1 MNQVN
6 IKNIG
11 GIYEATVKLEEGIN
25 IVQASN
31 FTGKSSFIN
40 ALQTVMGT
48 TNLFD
53 STHPLTEGQNSGFV
67 QISAAEM
74 SHEVTLERSQTN
86 EILREGSPVLESD
99 EDQTCARLFAF
110 LDENNPIRSRVRE
123 QRDFTDLL
131 QAPLDIEDI
140 DGQIATL
147 RRKRESKEEKLT
159 TAQRAKENIPAVTDA
174 IASLEEELESL
185 RQKQKELEAKV
196 SDATTDN
203 GSLSDKLASR
213 RSEASKLE
221 RRISQLQTKISETEE
236 QLTEKRTEKEELDI
250 PDQPEP
256 NAEVEDKEKRIDE
269 IKLQVDLLEDLYQAN
284 QRVIEEGEI
293 SLVTA
298 VDRSIVQDEFDCWLC
313 GESTTTETVKTRLE
327 ALQDK
332 IESLQEEQSTL
343 ESEIETIE
351 KKRRKFQEKKRKS
364 AEIEEEIGNLCEQRD
379 DAERDLT
386 KAKERKAEVEEHI
399 TELESELESVETEL
413 SEELTEIKSEI
424 KIKEQELEN
433 QQERLREL
441 ENKQQDI
448 ESINE
453 EIDAIEAKIET
464 LKTRKES
471 KQRELKTEF
480 DSAMETAIDH
490 FAPGFDGARLDIKT
504 NRQNE
509 IEAFD
514 LIVAR
519 EGRETTIDR
528 LSEAERELVGIVIA
542 IAGYRTFDVGDRVPI
557 ILLDGVTQ
565 LESDN
570 LSLLCEYLSAD
581 TEMLVTTAY
590 PEAGTFDGNV
600 IHPDE
605 WETISEKDTV
615 PMQI

>member
-1 MNQVN
+1 MNQLD

-11 GIYEATVKLEEGIN
+11 GIYEATAQLENGVN

-31 FTGKSSFIN
+31 FTGKSSFIS
-40 ALQTVMGT
+40 ALQVVMGT

-67 QISAAEM
+67 QFSAGEM
-74 SHEVTLERSQTN
+74 SHEVTLERSPAN

-123 QRDFTDLL
+123 QRDLTDVL

-185 RQKQKELEAKV
+185 RQKQKEFEAKV

-203 GSLSDKLASR
+203 GSLSDELASR

-269 IKLQVDLLEDLYQAN
+269 IKLQVNLLEDLYQAN
-284 QRVIEEGEI
+284 QRVIEEGEL

-298 VDRSIVQDEFDCWLC
+298 VDRSIVQDKFDCWLC

-332 IESLQEEQSTL
+332 VESLQEEQSTL
-343 ESEIETIE
+343 ESEIEKIE
-351 KKRRKFQEKKRKS
+351 KRRRKFQEKKRKS
-364 AEIEEEIGNLCEQRD
+364 VEIEEEIGDLVAQRD

-386 KAKERKAEVEEHI
+386 EAKERKSEVEEHI
-399 TELESELESVETEL
+399 TELESELERAETEL
-413 SEELTEIKSEI
+413 SEKLTETKSEI
-424 KIKEQELEN
+424 KIKEQEIET
-433 QQERLREL
+433 QQDRLREL
-441 ENKQQDI
+441 KNKREDI
-448 ESINE
+448 KSLNK
-453 EIDAIEAKIET
+453 EIDSIDAEIET
-464 LKTRKES
+464 LKNRKES
-471 KQRELKTEF
+471 KQRELKSEF
-480 DSAMETAIDH
+480 DSAMATAIDH

-504 NRQNE
+504 NKQNE
-509 IEAFD
+509 IESFD

-519 EGRETTIDR
+519 DGRETTIDT
-528 LSEAERELVGIVIA
+528 LSEAEREIVGIIIA
-542 IAGYRTFDVGDRVPI
+542 IAGYRTFDVSDRVPL

-565 LESDN
+565 LAVDN
-570 LSLLCEYLSAD
+570 LRLLCEHLSED

-600 IHPDE
+600 IHPE
-605 WETISEKDTV
+605 NWETISDEDAV
-615 PMQI
+615 PIQT